1 MKKGYHSR
9 QSKFFGSIP
18 RSEYL
23 GVAAGFAIGM
33 IVQGLTAMSGS
44 AFEIAGA
51 VIGFAI
57 GYYIDAKYYAE
68 KDVPLEQMKQEANE

>member
-1 MKKGYHSR
+1 MKKGYHSI
-9 QSKFFGSIP
+9 QDKLFGSIP

-33 IVQGLTAMSGS
+33 IVQGFTARDGS

-51 VIGFAI
+51 VIGFII
-57 GYYIDAKYYAE
+57 GYIIDAKYYAE
-68 KDVPLEQMKQEANE
+68 KDVPIEQLKS